1 MSDRDIYRELSK
13 LDLTD
18 YKNHKDIHL
27 KYILLTGYI
36 ENLNNPS
43 KYKAKWRDEGFL
55 TRNLSVFITSSCCI
69 DQTIT
74 NAQAHE
80 IVNWIY
86 NDIIPEE
93 SKQKVGNG
101 EYLHSE
107 IDKLYMW

>member
-27 KYILLTGYI
+27 KYILLNNYI
-36 ENLNNPS
+36 EDLNNPS

-55 TRNLSVFITSSCCI
+55 TRNLSVFITGICKI
-69 DQTIT
+69 DKMI
-74 NAQAHE
+74 NNIQAHE
-80 IVNWIY
+80 IVTWIY

-93 SKQKVGNG
+93 SKQKVGDG
-101 EYLHSE
+101 EYLHKE
-107 IDKLYMW
+107 IDRLYTW